1 MVVTSSRDFRCLGWV
16 ARPPSLVVVGGGELV
31 TRYDPDEV
39 ACFRAK
45 L

>member
-1 MVVTSSRDFRCLGWV
+1 MVVTSSHRVLVLGCGLLAASLALRD
-16 ARPPSLVVVGGGELV
+16 GELV